1 MELLGAAVGVAF
13 FGGLGSVIRYF
24 ASMWPGVL
32 PVGTLIVNTVGS
44 FIAGVAIA
52 TGVYEFALIVGLAGG
67 LSTFSTFAGQTYDL
81 LAARRKL
88 LAALNV
94 ALNLV
99 FPAAALSTALILL

>member
-1 MELLGAAVGVAF
+1 MEILAAAAGVAL
-13 FGGLGSVIRYF
+13 FGGVGSVLRHF
-24 ASMWPGVL
+24 ASMLPGVL
-32 PVGTLIVNTVGS
+32 PMGTLAVNTIAS

-67 LSTFSTFAGQTYDL
+67 LSTFSTFAGQTFDL

-88 LAALNV
+88 VAVLNI

-99 FPAAALSTALILL
+99 VPAAALSTALILL

>member
-1 MELLGAAVGVAF
+1 MELLAAAASVAL
-13 FGGLGSVIRYF
+13 FGGIGSVLRHF

-32 PVGTLIVNTVGS
+32 PIGTLAVNTVAS

-52 TGVYEFALIVGLAGG
+52 TGEHEFALIVGLAGG

-81 LAARRKL
+81 LVARREL
-88 LAALNV
+88 LALLNI

-99 FPAAALSTALILL
+99 VPAAALSTALILL